1 MKTILISIL
10 SAFQLLSV
18 NTNKL
23 PHNEVNTYEVEAE
36 NNGDIYNIPVE
47 GENKIN
53 YIELHGNPD
62 GSSLTAT
69 VELIYTVY

>member
-18 NTNKL
+18 NTNRL
-23 PHNEVNTYEVEAE
+23 PPNEVNTYEVEAE

-53 YIELHGNPD
+53 YIELHSTPD